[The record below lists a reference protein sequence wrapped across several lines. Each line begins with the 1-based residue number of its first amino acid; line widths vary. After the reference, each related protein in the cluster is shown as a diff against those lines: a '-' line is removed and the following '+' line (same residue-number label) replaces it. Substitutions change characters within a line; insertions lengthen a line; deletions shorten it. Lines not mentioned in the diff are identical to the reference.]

1 MFGTAIPWRVVLV
14 PVVAAGLGLLVHY
27 ARHDQPPTGSTVID
41 LDSEPSPIESP
52 EHRSVTEPAP
62 PGFDVVTALH
72 DIGVRTLKTHPIAAH
87 SETWI
92 AADGACLRPTGAE
105 QKQLRA
111 RVATWIDQTYSD
123 EKPHGQIE
131 MRYGCEDTNGI
142 VVEGNVDRVANDKD
156 HSTKNRGWILRIAD
170 DSITPI
176 DERTST
182 AKENWMEWANEGTL
196 TVLALIDLDHDGA
209 REVVWTN
216 TEHEGANITSDYTI
230 ATLMH
235 RDARPVATVH
245 GFLDATL
252 IDHTVVFSI
261 GAHDEHVGYRCLT
274 PALGLVRCAAATTA
288 EMIQIANEFVA
299 KTEDPSN
306 RDVIAEQLAKLHV
319 PEAERTTILDAIPE
333 AATAE
338 RARHDLATFLERSQ
352 TDGDLDT
359 ELAPHAEAKAY
370 FAGLSAQ
377 LGDAACVTPQ
387 SLDEE
392 ARAALNE
399 WVAAQRTKG
408 QRAVSNIVISAAC
421 EPYVW
426 AAWDDLKNDDIG
438 TRHEVL
444 LFIVP
449 DIQKV
454 VELTSPANLDP
465 QSGPNLMHVAKFFQ
479 HGDTVVGSVI
489 HTGENFTELLAIANG
504 HVVAKRRGEFTTYSF
519 DKRWSDTSDD
529 LVLDRGAWWHA
540 TPTGLEKIARVKV
553 AAHEARRTAIE
564 RLTDFDPARTTN
576 AADLRALGAGAGLIE
591 EVTGRSH

>member
-14 PVVAAGLGLLVHY
+14 PVAAVGLGLLVQY
-27 ARHDQPPTGSTVID
+27 ARHDQPPTGSPVID
-41 LDSEPSPIESP
+41 LDSEPPTIESP
-52 EHRSVTEPAP
+52 EHESMMEPAP

-72 DIGVRTLKTHPIAAH
+72 DIGVRTLKAHPIAAH

-111 RVATWIDQTYSD
+111 RVAAWIDQTYSD

-131 MRYGCEDTNGI
+131 MRYGCEDATGI
-142 VVEGNVDRVANDKD
+142 VVEGNVDRVTKDK
-156 HSTKNRGWILRIAD
+156 HATKNRGWILRIAD

-216 TEHEGANITSDYTI
+216 TEHEGANITSDYTVT
-230 ATLMH
+230 TLMH

-274 PALGLVRCAAATTA
+274 PALALAHCAAATTA
-288 EMIQIANEFVA
+288 EMIQIADEFVA
-299 KTEDPSN
+299 KTEDQSN
-306 RDVIAEQLAKLHV
+306 REVIAEKLAKLHL
-319 PEAERTTILDAIPE
+319 PETERTTILDAIIE
-333 AATAE
+333 APATE
-338 RARHDLATFLERSQ
+338 HVRHDLATFLERSQ

-359 ELAPHAEAKAY
+359 ELVPHAEAQTY

-387 SLDEE
+387 LLAEE
-392 ARAALNE
+392 ARATLNE
-399 WVAAQRTKG
+399 WVVAQRTKG
-408 QRAVSNIVISAAC
+408 HRAVSNVVISAAC

-426 AAWDDLKNDDIG
+426 AAWDDFKSDDSG

-444 LFIVP
+444 LLIVP

-454 VELTSPANLDP
+454 VEFTSPANLNA
-465 QSGPNLMHVAKFFQ
+465 QEGPNIMHVAKFFR
-479 HGDTVVGSVI
+479 HGDTIVGSVI
-489 HTGENFTELLAIANG
+489 HTGENAIELLAIANG
-504 HVVAKRRGEFTTYSF
+504 HVVAKRRGEFTMYGF
-519 DKRWSDTSDD
+519 DRRWSDTSDD
-529 LVLDRGAWWHA
+529 LVLDRGVLWHA
-540 TPTGLEKIARVKV
+540 TPTGLEKIAHDKV

-564 RLTDFDPARTTN
+564 RLTDFDPTRTTN
-576 AADLRALGAGAGLIE
+576 AADLKLLGASATL
-591 EVTGRSH
+591 VTELTP

>member
-14 PVVAAGLGLLVHY
+14 PVVAVGLGLLVHH
-27 ARHDQPPTGSTVID
+27 ARHDQPPSAGSAVID
-41 LDSEPSPIESP
+41 LDSEPAPIDQP
-52 EHRSVTEPAP
+52 EHQSVMEPAP
-62 PGFDVVTALH
+62 PGFDVVAALH

-105 QKQLRA
+105 QKQLRS
-111 RVATWIDQTYSD
+111 RVAAWIDQTYSD

-131 MRYGCEDTNGI
+131 MRYGCEDSTGI

-182 AKENWMEWANEGTL
+182 AKENWMEWANEGVL

-230 ATLMH
+230 KTLIH
-235 RDARPVATVH
+235 RDVRPVATVH

-252 IDHTVVFSI
+252 IDHTVLFSI
-261 GAHDEHVGYRCLT
+261 GAHDDDHLGYRCLT
-274 PALGLVRCAAATTA
+274 PALGLARCAAATSA
-288 EMIQIANEFVA
+288 EVIEIANQFVA
-299 KTEDPSN
+299 KTEDLSN

-319 PEAERTTILDAIPE
+319 PDAERTTILDALPAPTPAE
-333 AATAE
+333 A
-338 RARHDLATFLERSQ
+338 ARHDLATFLERSQ

-359 ELAPHAEAKAY
+359 ELAPHAEAQAY

-377 LGDAACVTPQ
+377 LGDVACVTPQ
-387 SLDEE
+387 LLDDKTG
-392 ARAALNE
+392 AALNE

-408 QRAVSNIVISAAC
+408 HRAVSNIVITPAC

-426 AAWDDLKNDDIG
+426 AAWDDLKNDEAG

-444 LFIVP
+444 LMIVP
-449 DIQKV
+449 EIQTV
-454 VELTSPANLDP
+454 VELRSPAIVNE
-465 QSGPNLMHVAKFFQ
+465 QSGPNIMHVAKFFQ

-489 HTGENFTELLAIANG
+489 HTGESATELLAIANG
-504 HVVAKRRGEFTTYSF
+504 HVVAKRRGQFTLYDF

-529 LVLDRGAWWHA
+529 LVVDHGTWWHA
-540 TPTGLEKIARVKV
+540 TPTGLERIARNKV

-564 RLTDFDPARTTN
+564 RLTDFDPARATN
-576 AADLRALGAGAGLIE
+576 AADLKVLGASATL
-591 EVTGRSH
+591 VTELAP